1 MFGRKRDAD
10 ARGDIDFIALNIEG
24 LRDDIDDTIGKR
36 AGRFTLVIVT
46 VLDDGKFVAAQ
57 ARQHIGLPQR
67 CLQANG
73 RFAQQRI
80 TNRMAKR
87 IVDMFEAIEIQQQ
100 DRE

>member
-1 MFGRKRDAD
+1 MLGRKRDAD
-10 ARGDIDFIALNIEG
+10 ARGDVDFIAVNIEG
-24 LRDDIDDTIGKR
+24 LRDDIDDTVGKS

-57 ARQHIGLPQR
+57 ARQHIGFPQR

-80 TNRMAKR
+80 ANRMAKR

-100 DRE
+100 HRK